1 MACRYKV
8 EISYDG
14 TLFYGLEKQIEK
26 RTIEGEIEKSFYQ
39 LLKHNVKI
47 VSSGRTDRFVHAY
60 GQVFHV
66 DLEENIPPSGLKRG
80 LNSVL
85 PDDIYVLSCEI
96 VDDNFH
102 ARFSV
107 KNKEYHYLINTGDYD
122 PLKRNYMIFQKNLDI
137 PLMKEA
143 LKLFEGTHDFKA
155 YASNQ
160 IDKRKPT
167 IRTIYYTDL
176 KYEDNLIT
184 IIFNGDGFLK
194 YQVRRMVALLIDIA
208 LHKEDISRINEV
220 FKLNDPKVI
229 HKSAKGCG
237 LYLYKVNY

>member
-137 PLMKEA
+137 PLMKQA

-160 IDKRKPT
+160 IDKR
-167 IRTIYYTDL
+167 
-176 KYEDNLIT
+176 
-184 IIFNGDGFLK
+184 
-194 YQVRRMVALLIDIA
+194 
-208 LHKEDISRINEV
+208 
-220 FKLNDPKVI
+220 
-229 HKSAKGCG
+229 
-237 LYLYKVNY
+237 

>member
-1 MACRYKV
+1 MALRYKV

-14 TLFYGLEKQIEK
+14 SLFYGLEQQTNK
-26 RTIEGEIEKSFYQ
+26 RTVEGEIYEAFKK

-47 VSSGRTDRFVHAY
+47 YSSGRTDRFVHAY
-60 GQVFHV
+60 DQVFHV
-66 DLEENIPPSGLKRG
+66 DLEENIPIEGLKRG

-96 VDDNFH
+96 VDNDFH

-107 KNKEYHYLINTGDYD
+107 RNKEYHYLINTGEYN

-167 IRTIYYTDL
+167 IKTIFYTDL

-208 LHKEDISRINEV
+208 LHKEDISRIEEV